1 MPRLH
6 ALAAWHQQARAGCAA
21 HPPRCL
27 PRALIGST
35 HVRAE
40 RADARVAAAARRVAK
55 DEAKNEISARAAH
68 IHRIAGD
75 ESQPLLEHYE
85 AIN

>member
-1 MPRLH
+1 M
-6 ALAAWHQQARAGCAA
+6 
-21 HPPRCL
+21 
-27 PRALIGST
+27 PRALIGCT

-40 RADARVAAAARRVAK
+40 RAEKRVAAAARRVAK
-55 DEAKNEISARAAH
+55 DDAMNEMSARAAH

-85 AIN
+85 AINRTMSVVLGTHPPAPAAPPPPSLA